1 MPFRTLARRWVAVA
15 ASVAALGATAGGLR
29 AAGRA
34 SRTFRPAAPVG
45 SSGPEVLLLR
55 TNAAVARAWRSR
67 GLRGRVV
74 LHAGRFLHFVEDG
87 APAQEAFAGA
97 GSGRRI
103 DSAVAAAA
111 GPRSHLWVA
120 AATGIARRVHYLIP
134 PRALSERLA
143 TIPAQPSALPLAVDD
158 EAHPRTV
165 DGAPPRLSEPVLLD
179 VNASWFDEAEGTE
192 LLALLREAG
201 TTTDLVTLSLGEG
214 NDDVSDGARERL
226 RAFAA
231 MLD

>member
-1 MPFRTLARRWVAVA
+1 VAQ
-15 ASVAALGATAGGLR
+15 
-29 AAGRA
+29 
-34 SRTFRPAAPVG
+34 
-45 SSGPEVLLLR
+45 
-55 TNAAVARAWRSR
+55 AWRSR
-67 GLRGRVV
+67 GLRGRIV
-74 LHAGRFLHFVEDG
+74 LHAGRFLHFIEDG
-87 APAQEAFAGA
+87 VPVREAFAGT
-97 GSGRRI
+97 GSGRRM
-103 DSAVAAAA
+103 DAAFAAAA

-134 PRALSERLA
+134 PRALRERLA

-231 MLD
+231 MLDAREEPVAP